1 MAGNNFTT
9 EYHAAAGKNATT
21 ACGFRL
27 QPEKF
32 LGVSMPNC
40 TLSVPVK

>member
-9 EYHAAAGKNATT
+9 EYHAAAGKNAT
-21 ACGFRL
+21 ACGFSL